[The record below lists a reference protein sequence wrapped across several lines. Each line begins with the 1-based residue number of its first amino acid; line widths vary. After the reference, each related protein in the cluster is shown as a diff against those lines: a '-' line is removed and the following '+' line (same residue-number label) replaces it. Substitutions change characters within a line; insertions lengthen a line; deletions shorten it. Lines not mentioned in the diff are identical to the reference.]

1 VHVLAFGKV
10 AKRDSINVKVLGRRG
25 VGFREGEGT
34 FLKKGSL
41 SLPNART
48 KAPGNMT
55 LPGA

>member
-1 VHVLAFGKV
+1 MPVLAFGKA

-41 SLPNART
+41 SLPNAYT

>member
-1 VHVLAFGKV
+1 MG
-10 AKRDSINVKVLGRRG
+10 DSIRSKVFGGREDGVRG
-25 VGFREGEGT
+25 RGEGT

-41 SLPNART
+41 SLPNAHT